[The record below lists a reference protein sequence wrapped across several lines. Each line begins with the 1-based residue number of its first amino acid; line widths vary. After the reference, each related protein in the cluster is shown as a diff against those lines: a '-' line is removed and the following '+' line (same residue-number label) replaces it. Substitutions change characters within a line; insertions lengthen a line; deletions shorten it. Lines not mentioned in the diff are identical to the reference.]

1 MRRPASDLHRC
12 LKGRHGEGVWMMERW
27 NESEMMEGGSLVF
40 PEEGLTIVIAVVHL
54 HRGRLPRNHQ
64 ISNP

>member
-1 MRRPASDLHRC
+1 
-12 LKGRHGEGVWMMERW
+12 MMERW